1 MSKDDKKKINF
12 KDNLK
17 VFYNLAK
24 NYKSS
29 FILLI
34 FIATILEV
42 SRVVD
47 KYLLLYVI
55 DYSTE
60 FTAGTLIIGSFVY
73 LLIWI
78 AGIYLSFALIKTI
91 ATWFKVHVLVVM
103 ETKIMM
109 DMKVKFFNH
118 ISIKFFIR
126 LKILCCT

>member
-78 AGIYLSFALIKTI
+78 A
-91 ATWFKVHVLVVM
+91 
-103 ETKIMM
+103 
-109 DMKVKFFNH
+109 
-118 ISIKFFIR
+118 
-126 LKILCCT
+126 